1 MNLASITTFEASVS
15 GCHTLGMAWAK
26 FTATLQLAS
35 NADTN
40 THENGGSFTLTGSLV
55 LHWSY
60 FIGTVITFTEHLLRT
75 AEVSPE
81 TG

>member
-15 GCHTLGMAWAK
+15 GCHTSEVAWAR